1 MKNIENKDLLYVCR
15 SELYAV
21 ICSLIE
27 FGDNL
32 NLEVEHN
39 VSLDK
44 NFIGR
49 SAFIAREVD
58 DLIVELMEFRGFIK

>member
-1 MKNIENKDLLYVCR
+1 MKNIENKDLLYICR
-15 SELYAV
+15 SEVCDV
-21 ICSLIE
+21 IGSLIE
-27 FGDNL
+27 LGDNL
-32 NLEVEHN
+32 NLEIEHN

-58 DLIVELMEFRGFIK
+58 KLIVELMEFRGFIK